1 MDMLTQ
7 HVLPWILIHYPWPI
21 LDTLPVFLLGIAKI
35 PMSNKDESTKLLIQG
50 FPSSWEIRAPTTMHT
65 HRYIYIYIYTDRER
79 EREKK
84 KKTCVC
90 VCAVHYGGRGMHHFT
105 ALIHHFGLCR
115 LCSKRH
121 LHMQPSSYHSFERL
135 CSSERPET

>member
-1 MDMLTQ
+1 MLTQ
-7 HVLPWILIHYPWPI
+7 HVFPWILIHYPWPI

-65 HRYIYIYIYTDRER
+65 HRYIYIYTDRER
-79 EREKK
+79 ERGKK
-84 KKTCVC
+84 KHVC
-90 VCAVHYGGRGMHHFT
+90 VCCALRWPWKINHFT